1 MLSITEQEN
10 AVLTVTPFDNQL
22 QSSKQLHPDLP
33 QPPFTTLLVGPK
45 GSGKSNV
52 ILRMLWG
59 NKKPRDCK
67 KGDTKY
73 RFYRHFFDKIYVFSP
88 TWSIDPKMQR
98 CRIPDDQIFEE
109 PDEYDDVLTEIVNG
123 QEEDIREDGKD
134 SAEHVLLIF
143 SDLAGTKLFKNNR
156 GILNRIAFNHRHFK
170 ISSILDSQSLRQ
182 INSAFRNNLSG
193 VMLFAGI
200 SNRLEVNKIIEE
212 YLGRFSQ
219 KEARQILKHAFKNP
233 FDFLYVNLQ
242 NRGSLYRNFNL
253 LNIQSQEQDD

>member
-1 MLSITEQEN
+1 MLKITEQEN
-10 AVLTVTPFDNQL
+10 DVLTVKPFDNQL
-22 QSSKQLHPDLP
+22 QSAKQLHPDLS

-59 NKKPRDCK
+59 SKKPRDCR

-73 RFYRHFFDKIYVFSP
+73 KWYRHFFDKIYVFSP

-98 CRIPDDQIFEE
+98 CKIPDDQIFEE
-109 PDEYDDVLTEIVNG
+109 PDEYDDILTEIVNG

-200 SNRLEVNKIIEE
+200 SNKMELKKVQEE

>member
-1 MLSITEQEN
+1 MPTGSQREK
-10 AVLTVTPFDNQL
+10 
-22 QSSKQLHPDLP
+22 SKRLGKHIEAEAQGQIARIHMDDPDRK
-33 QPPFTTLLVGPK
+33 F
-45 GSGKSNV
+45 
-52 ILRMLWG
+52 
-59 NKKPRDCK
+59 
-67 KGDTKY
+67 
-73 RFYRHFFDKIYVFSP
+73 KIYKAKQSV
-88 TWSIDPKMQR
+88 I
-98 CRIPDDQIFEE
+98 
-109 PDEYDDVLTEIVNG
+109 
-123 QEEDIREDGKD
+123 
-134 SAEHVLLIF
+134 
-143 SDLAGTKLFKNNR
+143 
-156 GILNRIAFNHRHFK
+156 
-170 ISSILDSQSLRQ
+170 QSLRQ